1 MKRKYAIRDKL
12 SKMYY
17 TSAAHAVD
25 GWSPKIE
32 DARLYNTESSVK
44 QIISNKSNWLHVRWV
59 SRHQTVDTD
68 PEMVAV
74 GITIEVIP

>member
-17 TSAAHAVD
+17 TSAARATEQ
-25 GWSPKIE
+25 WSPKIE

-44 QIISNKSNWLHVRWV
+44 QIISNESNWLHVRWV
-59 SRHQTVDTD
+59 SQHQTVDTD
-68 PEMVAV
+68 LEMVAV